1 MELLRTVR
9 ETWGHPAGR
18 RVMLAFIG
26 VIGVG
31 TVFYKF
37 VEGWSWVDSVYFTV
51 VTLTTVGFGDLHP
64 TQDISKVF
72 TIVFIL
78 VGVGFILAVLN
89 FLVTRTAQ
97 RRRSDGD
104 TP

>member
-1 MELLRTVR
+1 
-9 ETWGHPAGR
+9 
-18 RVMLAFIG
+18 MLAFIG

-31 TVFYKF
+31 TVFYRV

-64 TQDISKVF
+64 THDISKLF

-89 FLVTRTAQ
+89 YLVTRTAQ
-97 RRRSDGD
+97 RRRGDGE
-104 TP
+104 TS